1 MKKTIFL
8 TLAFSS
14 LVTLPVMAELGKVWN
29 DFQYYSIDLQN
40 YLRYNLSETLKPLES
55 NTQNAFNN
63 ATGDLNVPNSVAA
76 GKQVSDNIILYSISD
91 KFDNNAAL
99 RGTSISREI
108 NRLLTR
114 SSVESIMGKKGQTRL
129 KAKLEDTDK
138 TLENIVELAKVDD
151 NTNNFLSK
159 IFNIGAGTV
168 VPPMNL
174 DGLLGASQSQAKLQ
188 LQSIRIQSEQSKIIA
203 ETLGQT
209 VQTNQFLQYSNLN
222 LANISQQVE
231 ESNRARRVDTSAE
244 AARLLRTTSQIDL
257 FGRKVE
263 K

>member
-1 MKKTIFL
+1 MRKIIFL

-14 LVTLPVMAELGKVWN
+14 LVTLPVMAELGKVWT
-29 DFQYYSIDLQN
+29 DFQYYSTDFQN

-151 NTNNFLSK
+151 NTNNFLIK
-159 IFNIGAGTV
+159 IFNAGAG
-168 VPPMNL
+168 VPPGNL

-209 VQTNQFLQYSNLN
+209 VYTNQSLQYSNLN

-263 K
+263 N